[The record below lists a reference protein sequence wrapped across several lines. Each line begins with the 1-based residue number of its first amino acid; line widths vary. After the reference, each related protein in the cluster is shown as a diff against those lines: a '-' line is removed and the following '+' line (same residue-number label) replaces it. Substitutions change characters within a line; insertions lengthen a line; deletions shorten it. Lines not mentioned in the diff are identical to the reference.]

1 MRPGPRPYRTLSAL
15 VFTARSGLAAHVP
28 LPWLFSLSG
37 ALPTSNQ
44 VLHAGSVPFLGAVF
58 GVGGAWLLPIRSGAR
73 TRCAAG
79 GWSWD
84 LTSVATNW
92 VMTPGW
98 MCSSGRSSPGL
109 GGCRAAHRDAA
120 RAPR

>member
-1 MRPGPRPYRTLSAL
+1 LSAL

-58 GVGGAWLLPIRSGAR
+58 GVGGRVVVANPVWCSNAV
-73 TRCAAG
+73 CG
-79 GWSWD
+79 GWLVVGLD
-84 LTSVATNW
+84 Q
-92 VMTPGW
+92 
-98 MCSSGRSSPGL
+98 RSDELGNDAGL
-109 GGCRAAHRDAA
+109 DVLLGA
-120 RAPR
+120 